1 MNKVIVIGI
10 IAIAVILI
18 SLLGFMSL
26 NVNRSSNVQYARV
39 NLQTAPS
46 SQVLLSPVQVQAST
60 GLSSYVVGSWIEVSN
75 LSGLFPTQ
83 SGTSNQP
90 QLSLFFNNLSKI
102 VGITYAEVLIH
113 NSTSTATLLVSKIS
127 SQNVTN
133 DFRRLALVLV
143 AGYNFNVNKSGNF
156 EYVYGNISNTGLA
169 LGYDGKYFVASVV
182 TGSNNLDQSALSLLL
197 NQYQTAVSSQLP
209 LVQPPSIFQ
218 AVSNMKQVLW
228 AYVNFTAL
236 RSVNISGYSTHLNY
250 NNFAN
255 MNGLNAGL
263 MREYNNTR
271 ILMNVST
278 GYLTLYA
285 NDSSLLLIEVTQYN
299 TQSQAMNQYN
309 STLRFYQSLHNLT
322 GQNYVVSQGVENNAP
337 YFIVNPNPFNNN
349 TLILVANSGSYLI
362 SETNYAKVA
371 SQSLLL
377 NYLQGLLSQL

>member
-182 TGSNNLDQSALSLLL
+182 TGSNNLD
-197 NQYQTAVSSQLP
+197 
-209 LVQPPSIFQ
+209 
-218 AVSNMKQVLW
+218 
-228 AYVNFTAL
+228 
-236 RSVNISGYSTHLNY
+236 
-250 NNFAN
+250 
-255 MNGLNAGL
+255 
-263 MREYNNTR
+263 
-271 ILMNVST
+271 
-278 GYLTLYA
+278 
-285 NDSSLLLIEVTQYN
+285 
-299 TQSQAMNQYN
+299 
-309 STLRFYQSLHNLT
+309 
-322 GQNYVVSQGVENNAP
+322 
-337 YFIVNPNPFNNN
+337 
-349 TLILVANSGSYLI
+349 
-362 SETNYAKVA
+362 
-371 SQSLLL
+371 
-377 NYLQGLLSQL
+377 